1 MLLKSIE
8 LKGFKSFADRTE
20 LILRK
25 GITTIVGPNGSGK
38 SNISDG
44 VRWVLGEQSIKS
56 LRGGKMEDVIF
67 AGTQFRKSLGLA
79 QVSMTLDNSNNE
91 LPIDYSFV
99 TISRRLYRSGESEY
113 YINNTQCRLK
123 DIQELFM
130 DTGIGK
136 EGYSIIG
143 QGKIDTIL
151 SGKPEERRNLLEEA
165 AGIVKFKTRKEEA
178 EKKLEI
184 TNINLTRLNDIIY
197 TLEERLEPLRI
208 DSEKAKMFVGLSENL
223 KSHEINLLTYSIEE
237 LQAAISNSKESLLI
251 AKNEASVL
259 DEEERKYKSILN
271 ALNTKLES
279 CEKSIADMK
288 NDFYKRNEELHNKES
303 EIKLLHERTSTLKV
317 NIEKLNDNIKEA
329 TDNIN
334 VVNEKY
340 HSVRNE
346 EEELVLEK
354 SNLSQ
359 KINDLEANV
368 GSINAS
374 IEDNEKLIKNYKD
387 DQIDTLSAASNI
399 KNIIAVLNNKQ
410 LTLNGKIEQ
419 TKNICNVTSNSL
431 KTNELTRLELLKQFD
446 KNEAEVLNTNSLI
459 SSKKKELK
467 GLKDIIASCEIE
479 AKTVVSHINKLEAN
493 RNVLI
498 NMDKQYEGYNRSS
511 KILMQEITNGK
522 FKLSKPCSILGEI
535 ISTDKYLETAIEIAL
550 GSAISNI
557 ITEDEESAKALIK
570 HLRDNNLG
578 RATFLPLT
586 TIKGRKLALE
596 KGTSNIEGFIGIASE
611 LVKCSEKYRKIIDSV
626 LGRVIICKDM
636 DTSLKIAK
644 KYNYSF
650 KIVTVAGDIVNPGGS
665 LTGGSTA
672 HKNTSVIRRKREI
685 EELQLEIDKCT
696 EDLKK
701 VTNKVHSYEENI
713 RTLDDICIK
722 LTNDTYNL
730 NIETAKVKERISSIE
745 IENKKLQQMLITSN
759 EEIKFIEKD
768 IEINNDEISEN
779 NEMLSNLLSKLKNIE
794 EQIAYLE
801 TTVKELGSDS
811 QDKRDALT
819 ALKIKQAK
827 NEEALLNR
835 QNELDRLKSEKEG
848 YDNKVLKLKSEIEE
862 SISNNN
868 IWLMNIDTLNK
879 EIKDLQSNNADFQ
892 LNINELE
899 MLKLEIKTSINKN
912 YSSMDEI
919 SRQLS
924 NKEDA
929 IHKNDINIARLETEL
944 DSKYAKLNEEF
955 DITYAEALKYKS
967 SIEDLNLYKK
977 DIENLKSRINELG
990 TVNVSAIEE
999 YKTVSERYR
1008 FMSSQ
1013 KTDLIKAID
1022 ELKDVIDDMTGK
1034 MKSVF
1039 RENFEILRGYF
1050 NETFKELFK
1059 GGSADLILS
1068 NGDEL
1073 NGSID
1078 ITVQPPGKKLQNIN
1092 LMSGGEKGLS
1102 AIALLFAILKMK
1114 PTPFCILDEIEA
1126 ALDDANVLRYA
1137 EFLKR
1142 YSESIQFIVIT
1153 HRKGTMEASDAL
1165 YGVTM
1170 EEKGVSK
1177 IISIEMAP
1185 EEENYA

>member
-20 LILRK
+20 LILRQ

-44 VRWVLGEQSIKS
+44 VRWVLGEQSVKS

-91 LPIDYSFV
+91 LPIDYSLV

-184 TNINLTRLNDIIY
+184 TNANLTRLNDIIY
-197 TLEERLEPLRI
+197 TLEERIEPLRI
-208 DSEKAKMFVGLSENL
+208 DSEKAKMFVELSERL
-223 KSHEINLLTYSIEE
+223 KSHEINLLTYSIED
-237 LQAAISNSKESLLI
+237 LLAAISNSKESLSA

-259 DEEERKYKSILN
+259 DEEGKKYKSILDD
-271 ALNTKLES
+271 LNIKLES
-279 CEKSIADMK
+279 CEKSITDK
-288 NDFYKRNEELHNKES
+288 NNDFYKRNEELHNKES
-303 EIKLLHERTSTLKV
+303 EIKLLYERTSTLKAS
-317 NIEKLNDNIKEA
+317 IEKLNDNIKEA
-329 TDNIN
+329 ADNIN

-340 HSVRNE
+340 NSVRNE

-354 SNLSQ
+354 SSLSQ
-359 KINDLEANV
+359 RINDLEAKV
-368 GSINAS
+368 GSISAS
-374 IEDNEKLIKNYKD
+374 IEDSEKLIKNYKD
-387 DQIDTLSAASNI
+387 DQIDTLSAASNV
-399 KNIIAVLNNKQ
+399 KNTIAVLNNKQ

-419 TKNICNVTSNSL
+419 TKNICNVTSNSV
-431 KTNELTRLELLKQFD
+431 KTNELTRSELLKQFD
-446 KNEAEVLNTNSLI
+446 KNEAEVLNINSLI
-459 SSKKKELK
+459 LSKKKELK
-467 GLKDIIASCEIE
+467 GLIDIKASCEIE
-479 AKTVVSHINKLEAN
+479 SKKIVSNINKLEAN

-511 KILMQEITNGK
+511 KILMQEIASGK
-522 FKLSKPCSILGEI
+522 FKLSKPCSILGEV

-557 ITEDEESAKALIK
+557 ITEDEESAKTLIK

-596 KGTSNIEGFIGIASE
+596 KSTSNMEGFIGIASE
-611 LVKCSEKYRKIIDSV
+611 LVKCNEKYREVIDSV

-636 DTSLKIAK
+636 DASLKIAK
-644 KYNYSF
+644 KCSYSF
-650 KIVTVAGDIVNPGGS
+650 KIVTVAGDVVNPGGS

-672 HKNTSVIRRKREI
+672 HKNTSVISRKREI
-685 EELQLEIDKCT
+685 DELQLEIDKCT

-713 RTLDDICIK
+713 RALDDKCIN
-722 LTNDTYNL
+722 LNNDIYNL
-730 NIETAKVKERISSIE
+730 NIDTAKVKERISSIE
-745 IENKKLQQMLITSN
+745 IENKKLQQILITSN

-768 IEINNDEISEN
+768 IEINDDETSEN

-801 TTVKELGSDS
+801 AAVKELGTDS

-827 NEEALLNR
+827 NGEALLNR

-848 YDNKVLKLKSEIEE
+848 YDNKVLKLKSEIEQ
-862 SISNNN
+862 SILNNN
-868 IWLMNIDTLNK
+868 MWLKNIDTLSK
-879 EIKDLQSNNADFQ
+879 EVKDLQSNNADFQ
-892 LNINELE
+892 QNINELE

-929 IHKNDINIARLETEL
+929 IHKNDINIAKLETEL

-967 SIEDLNLYKK
+967 SIEDLSSYKK

-999 YKTVSERYR
+999 YKTVSEKYR
-1008 FMSSQ
+1008 FMNSQ

-1022 ELKDVIDDMTGK
+1022 ELENVIDDMTGK

-1073 NGSID
+1073 SGSID

-1142 YSESIQFIVIT
+1142 YSENIQFIVIT

>member
-8 LKGFKSFADRTE
+8 LKGFKSFADKTE
-20 LILRK
+20 LILKK

-79 QVSMTLDNSNNE
+79 QVSMTLDNSNKE

-151 SGKPEERRNLLEEA
+151 SGRAEERRNLLEEA

-184 TNINLTRLNDIIY
+184 TNNNLTRLNDIIY

-208 DSEKAKMFVGLSENL
+208 DSEKAKKFVEFSESL
-223 KSHEINLLTYSIEE
+223 KSHEINLLAYSIEK
-237 LQAAISNSKESLLI
+237 LQSTILNSKESLSA
-251 AKNEASVL
+251 AKKEASVL
-259 DEEERKYKSILN
+259 DEEEKKYKSILED
-271 ALNTKLES
+271 LNMKLEGY
-279 CEKSIADMK
+279 EKSIADK
-288 NDFYKRNEELHNKES
+288 NNDFYKRNEELHNKES
-303 EIKLLHERTSTLKV
+303 EVKLLYERTSTLKV
-317 NIEKLNDNIKEA
+317 TIEKLNKDIKEVF
-329 TDNIN
+329 DNIN
-334 VVNEKY
+334 IVNEKY
-340 HSVRNE
+340 SGVKNE
-346 EEELVLEK
+346 EEELILEK
-354 SNLSQ
+354 SDLSK
-359 KINDLEANV
+359 KISDLEAAV
-368 GSINAS
+368 GSINVS
-374 IEDNEKLIKNYKD
+374 IEDNEKLIKSYKD
-387 DQIDTLSAASNI
+387 DQIDTLSEASNI
-399 KNIIAVLNNKQ
+399 KNTIAVLNNKQ
-410 LTLNGKIEQ
+410 LTLKGKLEQ
-419 TKNICNVTSNSL
+419 IKNACNVTASSI
-431 KTNELTRLELLKQFD
+431 KTNELTRSELLKQFN
-446 KNEAEVLNTNSLI
+446 KNEADVLNLNSLML
-459 SSKKKELK
+459 SKKNELK
-467 GLKDIIASCEIE
+467 RLKEDIASCEMEI
-479 AKTVVSHINKLEAN
+479 KKIVNHINKLEAN

-511 KILMQEITNGK
+511 KILMQEITNGQ

-535 ISTDKYLETAIEIAL
+535 ISTEKYLETAIEIAL
-550 GSAISNI
+550 GPAISNI

-586 TIKGRKLALE
+586 TIKGRKIALE
-596 KGTSNIEGFIGIASE
+596 KGISNIEGFIGIASE
-611 LVKCSEKYRKIIDSV
+611 LVSCNEKYSEIINSV
-626 LGRVIICKDM
+626 LGRVVICKDM
-636 DTSLKIAK
+636 DTSLKIAR

-650 KIVTVAGDIVNPGGS
+650 KIVTLAGDVVNPGGS

-672 HKNTSVIRRKREI
+672 HKSTSVISRKREI
-685 EELQLEIDKCT
+685 DELQLEIDKCSV
-696 EDLKK
+696 DLKQI
-701 VTNKVHSYEENI
+701 TNKVHLYEEN
-713 RTLDDICIK
+713 TKAQDNICIN
-722 LTNDTYNL
+722 LNNDIYNL
-730 NIETAKVKERISSIE
+730 NIDTAKVKERISSIE
-745 IENKKLQQMLITSN
+745 IENKKLQQTLITSN
-759 EEIKFIEKD
+759 EEIKFIQKD
-768 IEINNDEISEN
+768 MDLNDEEASEN
-779 NEMLSNLLSKLKNIE
+779 NKVLNDLSAKLKNIE
-794 EQIAYLE
+794 EQITYLE
-801 TTVKELGSDS
+801 ATVKKLGTDS
-811 QDKRDALT
+811 QDKRDILT

-827 NEEALLNR
+827 NGEALSNR
-835 QNELDRLKSEKEG
+835 QNELNRLKLEEEGYNNKVLELKSEA
-848 YDNKVLKLKSEIEE
+848 EE
-862 SISNNN
+862 SETNNN
-868 IWLMNIDTLNK
+868 IWLENINTLNK
-879 EIKDLQSNNADFQ
+879 EIMDLKCNNDDFQ
-892 LNINELE
+892 SDIKELE
-899 MLKLEIKTSINKN
+899 ILRLEIKASINKN
-912 YSSMDEI
+912 LSSMEEI
-919 SRQLS
+919 SRELS
-924 NKEDA
+924 SKEDV
-929 IHKNDINIARLETEL
+929 IHKGDVNIARLETEL
-944 DSKYAKLNEEF
+944 ESKYVKLNEEF
-955 DITYAEALKYKS
+955 EITYAEALKYKS
-967 SIEDLNLYKK
+967 NIEDLEQYKK
-977 DIENLKSRINELG
+977 DIENLKGRINELG

-999 YKTVSERYR
+999 YKTVSEKYK

-1022 ELKDVIDDMTGK
+1022 ELKNVIDDMTDK
-1034 MKSVF
+1034 MKTVF

-1073 NGSID
+1073 SGSID

-1142 YSESIQFIVIT
+1142 YSDSIQFIVIT

-1177 IISIEMAP
+1177 IISIEMAQ